1 MNFLE
6 WFLFVFFVLPMA
18 VGFFISFILLI
29 YILCNV
35 KIKVT
40 KETREGK

>member
-18 VGFFISFILLI
+18 VCVFIFFVLLI
-29 YILCNV
+29 YIVCNA

-40 KETREGK
+40 KETREDK